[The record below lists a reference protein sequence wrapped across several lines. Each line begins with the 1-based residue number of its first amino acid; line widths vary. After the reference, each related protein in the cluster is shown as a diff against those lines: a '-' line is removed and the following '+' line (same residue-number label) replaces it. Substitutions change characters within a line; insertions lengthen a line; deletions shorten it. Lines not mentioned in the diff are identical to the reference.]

1 MVETIGKSTRDSLVR
16 AEKLS
21 REAAL
26 GDADPQQVTFE
37 VLKSK
42 AALYQLTVLVNTTPQ
57 ACQELL
63 RMGVQPSN
71 NPGLSCLV
79 LFRLT
84 RQNFNFV
91 SVVTRHSQQARPS
104 Y

>member
-1 MVETIGKSTRDSLVR
+1 MR

-42 AALYQLTVLVNTTPQ
+42 AALYQLTVLVNTTLQ

-71 NPGLSCLV
+71 NRGLSWLV

-84 RQNFNFV
+84 RQNINFV
-91 SVVTRHSQQARPS
+91 SVISNRGKKYVSTS
-104 Y
+104 